1 MCNRARYCAH
11 FSVYSFKS
19 IQDQASR
26 DHLMSIENSYALAV
40 EDIHKS
46 FGAHEVLKGI
56 SLKAHKG
63 DVISIIGSSG
73 SGKSTFL
80 RCINFLEMPDRGR
93 VTVNGEEV
101 SVKIGR
107 DGKAVPKSWRQV
119 ERLRTGLGMVFQNF
133 NLWAHRTVLENII
146 EAPVHVMG
154 VKRQD
159 AIAKAEALLNK
170 VGLYDKKDAYPAFLS
185 GGQQQRAAIARAL
198 CVEPAVMLFD
208 EPTSA
213 LDPELV
219 GEVLKVIRDLAEE
232 GRTMLLVTHEM
243 RFARDVSNHV
253 MFLHQGRVEEEGTP
267 EQVFGNPASTR
278 TREFTG
284 ALAN

>member
-1 MCNRARYCAH
+1 MTEPPL
-11 FSVYSFKS
+11 
-19 IQDQASR
+19 QALHV
-26 DHLMSIENSYALAV
+26 DDL
-40 EDIHKS
+40 HKS
-46 FGAHEVLKGI
+46 FGPHEVLKGV
-56 SLKAHKG
+56 STKAKKG

-80 RCINFLEMPDRGR
+80 RCINLLEIPDRGR
-93 VTVNGEEV
+93 IVVNGEEIAL
-101 SVKIGR
+101 KRNRG
-107 DGKAVPKSWRQV
+107 GQMQPTNWRQV
-119 ERLRTGLGMVFQNF
+119 ERLRTGLGMVFQSF

-154 VKRQD
+154 VARRE
-159 AIAKAEALLNK
+159 AVEKAEALLEK
-170 VGLYDKKDAYPAFLS
+170 VGLYEKRHAYPAFLS

-198 CVEPAVMLFD
+198 CVDPAVMLFD

-243 RFARDVSNHV
+243 RFARDVSSHV
-253 MFLHQGRVEEEGTP
+253 LFLHQGRVEEEGP
-267 EQVFGNPASTR
+267 PRQIFDAPLSAR
-278 TREFTG
+278 CREFTG
-284 ALAN
+284 ALSH